1 MQKIAKEKLKKEN
14 LKFDKYYLK
23 ALDKLQI
30 CIKEKIDLM
39 IDDNYLI
46 CKKISDNFVNTLY
59 LRDVKKQKLEENKY
73 LKEVNSWGEIYR
85 YVYNCEKIKIIKD

>member
-1 MQKIAKEKLKKEN
+1 MKENGHKLIIISSRGYDNVKMQKIAKEKLKKEN

-39 IDDNYLI
+39 IDDSYLI
-46 CKKISDNFVNTLY
+46 CKNYRIILLILY
-59 LRDVKKQKLEENKY
+59 
-73 LKEVNSWGEIYR
+73 I
-85 YVYNCEKIKIIKD
+85 

>member
-1 MQKIAKEKLKKEN
+1 MKENGHKLIIISSRGYDNAKMQKIAEEKLKKEN

-39 IDDNYLI
+39 IDDSYLI
-46 CKKISDNFVNTLY
+46 CKNYRIILLILY
-59 LRDVKKQKLEENKY
+59 
-73 LKEVNSWGEIYR
+73 I
-85 YVYNCEKIKIIKD
+85 

>member
-1 MQKIAKEKLKKEN
+1 LKENGHKLIIISSRGYDNVKMQKIAKEKLKKEN

-39 IDDNYLI
+39 IDDSYLI
-46 CKKISDNFVNTLY
+46 CKNYRIILLILY
-59 LRDVKKQKLEENKY
+59 
-73 LKEVNSWGEIYR
+73 I
-85 YVYNCEKIKIIKD
+85 